1 MKKKISK
8 ELDLYFTN
16 NFPYKSEKISNKI
29 YTVVVGI
36 GGNIGDTKRIFD
48 KLFISLKSDSRFSI
62 VQTSPLL
69 KNPPFGFLE
78 QNYFLNAI
86 IVFKTNLSPLR
97 VLDAM
102 QRYENRYKRKRSF
115 QDAPRTLDND
125 IIFIKKNNSNIKL
138 NTKRLVVPH
147 HGYKQRDSVMIPLK
161 YITKF

>member
-86 IVFKTNLSPLR
+86 IVFKTNLSPLIA
-97 VLDAM
+97 LDAM